1 MTSPAN
7 APDKNDFDRFHLGD
21 FQLGSGEV
29 LPQAFLAYKT
39 FGDIKNPAIIHPT
52 SYTACTQLSSI
63 DYLKVLLT
71 IRIVIHETASVIS
84 DTRLSLNPSKYFIIV
99 PALFGNGQSTSPSNS
114 PQLRAAFPAVT
125 FADNVRAQYLL
136 VTQKLGLT
144 KVKAVVGFSMGGAQ
158 AYQWAV
164 QYPDFMEVAVPICA
178 SAKNAI
184 HNNVFLEGVKSAL
197 IAARGGISLGVGK
210 GQRYPSNE
218 PWTLQQKE
226 VGLKAFGRVYAGW
239 GFSQAWYRQRLFS
252 KHFGAKDE
260 EEFLQQFWEPWGL
273 KNDPDD
279 LLVMLRTWQL
289 GDVSKSA
296 EFGGDL
302 RRALQSIK
310 CRVVVAPV
318 QTDLYFPPED
328 SQFEVESMVPGRGT
342 LAVVPSVWGHWG
354 GGCADSLD
362 DLQFLD
368 KAMAQVFAETS

>member
-1 MTSPAN
+1 M
-7 APDKNDFDRFHLGD
+7 
-21 FQLGSGEV
+21 
-29 LPQAFLAYKT
+29 
-39 FGDIKNPAIIHPT
+39 
-52 SYTACTQLSSI
+52 
-63 DYLKVLLT
+63 
-71 IRIVIHETASVIS
+71 
-84 DTRLSLNPSKYFIIV
+84 
-99 PALFGNGQSTSPSNS
+99 
-114 PQLRAAFPAVT
+114 T

-164 QYPDFMEVAVPICA
+164 QYPDFMDVVVPICA

-210 GQRYPSNE
+210 GQRYPSNK
-218 PWTLQQKE
+218 PWTPEQKE

-239 GFSQAWYRQRLFS
+239 GFSQAWYRQKLFS
-252 KHFGAKDE
+252 KYFGAEDE
-260 EEFLQQFWEPWGL
+260 EEFLQTFWEPWGL

-289 GDVSKSA
+289 GDISKA
-296 EFGGDL
+296 PEFGGDL
-302 RRALQSIK
+302 QKALQSIK

-318 QTDLYFPPED
+318 ETDMYFPPED
-328 SQFEVESMVPGRGT
+328 SRFEVENMVTGRGT

-354 GGCADSLD
+354 GGCADSKD

-368 KAMAQVFAETS
+368 EAMAQVFAGGG